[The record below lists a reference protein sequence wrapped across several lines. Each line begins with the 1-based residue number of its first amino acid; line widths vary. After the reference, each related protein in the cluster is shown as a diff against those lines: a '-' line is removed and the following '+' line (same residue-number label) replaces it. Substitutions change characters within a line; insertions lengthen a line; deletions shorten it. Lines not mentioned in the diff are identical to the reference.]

1 VEAAEREERNHRRH
15 GASKQQ
21 TESREEERRLVV
33 AEVPRRREKYNSH
46 RLGFQVGL
54 YVIRNGYMGYVY
66 SIGPK
71 KKQTEI

>member
-1 VEAAEREERNHRRH
+1 MEAAEREERNHRRH

-21 TESREEERRLVV
+21 TESREERRLVV

-71 KKQTEI
+71 NKQTEI

>member
-1 VEAAEREERNHRRH
+1 MEAAEREERNHRRH

-54 YVIRNGYMGYVY
+54 YVIRNGYMGHVY

-71 KKQTEI
+71 KTD

>member
-1 VEAAEREERNHRRH
+1 VEAAERGERNHRRH

-21 TESREEERRLVV
+21 TESREEERRLAV

-54 YVIRNGYMGYVY
+54 YVIRIRNGYMGHVY

-71 KKQTEI
+71 KTD